1 MDILIFIL
9 VVSIASGFLLA
20 GFPRKV
26 KRKEE
31 KRRIVRKLRGKAHQ
45 YEWVSDIAKDAKPNE
60 IKVSGE
66 EYILRHKDQFRGRVK
81 EEN

>member
-45 YEWVSDIAKDAKPNE
+45 YEWVSDIAKDAQPNE
-60 IKVSGE
+60 IKVLEHMNQWLLDVADEVE
-66 EYILRHKDQFRGRVK
+66 EL
-81 EEN
+81 